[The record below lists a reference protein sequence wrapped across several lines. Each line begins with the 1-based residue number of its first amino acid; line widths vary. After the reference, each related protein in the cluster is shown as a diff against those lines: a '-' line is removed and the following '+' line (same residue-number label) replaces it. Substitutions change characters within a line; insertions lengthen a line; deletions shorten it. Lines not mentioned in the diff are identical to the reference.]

1 MSRPVRHGHHD
12 HMVAVAPADLDGF
25 LHLPAQV
32 LHLVRRDVEEVEGL
46 GIGEAVMIKPRP
58 EPDRPVVATLQ
69 KPLLDQI
76 LDDHIDGRKRRSDS
90 LGDGIGADRLHFRL
104 QEIQDLQGT
113 IDAADARATA
123 ALLGRSLLDIGKLGV
138 HWIFS
143 RMLQAFA
150 ACRHDWLLPVTCFL
164 NNGINAIPAT

>member
-12 HMVAVAPADLDGF
+12 HMVTVAPADLDGF

-32 LHLVRRDVEEVEGL
+32 LHLMRRDVEEIEGL
-46 GIGEAVMIKPRP
+46 GISEAVMIKPRP
-58 EPDRPVVATLQ
+58 EPYRPVVATLQ

-76 LDDHIDGRKRRSDS
+76 LDDHIDGRERRSYR
-90 LGDGIGADRLHFRL
+90 LRNGISADRLHLRL

-123 ALLGRSLLDIGKLGV
+123 ALLGRSLRESENLVSTGSSPGCFRHSQPAV
-138 HWIFS
+138 TAGCFPS
-143 RMLQAFA
+143 RASSIME
-150 ACRHDWLLPVTCFL
+150 
-164 NNGINAIPAT
+164 